1 MDEPT
6 DPATARR
13 KPTPPGPPIT
23 ADTARE
29 MQARSAAA
37 RRANKEREREQLAA
51 AAKLDK
57 VTQRLE
63 AQLGETRAQLLEA
76 RADARAARAETV
88 ALRRRL
94 EDQAAALAKAQQQN
108 GTRRTAPPDPAA
120 DLDAAATGAVHT
132 LRAVLRALATAARG
146 GEIVRSGADAAA
158 LLDGIVRAAA
168 AVQALQ
174 ERAAAAPARRRPATI
189 EAAGQDLGALVE
201 KVRANLAGNVI
212 DAEAR

>member
-1 MDEPT
+1 MQNDP
-6 DPATARR
+6 DPATTPR

-37 RRANKEREREQLAA
+37 RRANKEREREQVAA

-57 VTQRLE
+57 LTQRLE
-63 AQLGETRAQLLEA
+63 AQLGEARAQLLEQK
-76 RADARAARAETV
+76 ADARAARAEAA

-94 EDQAAALAKAQQQN
+94 EEQAAALAKAQAAH
-108 GTRRTAPPDPAA
+108 GTRRTEPTDPAEM
-120 DLDAAATGAVHT
+120 LDSAATGAMHT
-132 LRAVLRALATAARG
+132 LRAVLRALATAART
-146 GEIVRSGADAAA
+146 GELVRSGADAAA

-174 ERAAAAPARRRPATI
+174 ERAAVAPGRRRPAAI

-201 KVRANLAGNVI
+201 KVRANLAGAVV
-212 DAEAR
+212 EADGR